1 MPSCDAPPN
10 LYVSGSLATS
20 SASLYSPHL
29 DNEPSTPDTSMQIV
43 EVEDDANEA
52 DKLRTSFDAVNATPS
67 SLPIANAS
75 VTPTNTPANTSIDP
89 SLDLSDASRLFSPGP
104 AFVDNLDD
112 DLDDEHM
119 LVPLCPSFHV
129 GTLRIEESRSS
140 P

>member
-1 MPSCDAPPN
+1 
-10 LYVSGSLATS
+10 
-20 SASLYSPHL
+20 
-29 DNEPSTPDTSMQIV
+29 MQIV

-52 DKLRTSFDAVNATPS
+52 DKLRTSFDAVNATPSSLLIANATPS

>member
-1 MPSCDAPPN
+1 MSRSHAVPSCDAPPN

-43 EVEDDANEA
+43 EVGDDANEA
-52 DKLRTSFDAVNATPS
+52 DKLRTSFDAVNTTPS

-75 VTPTNTPANTSIDP
+75 VTPSNTPANTSIDP
-89 SLDLSDASRLFSPGP
+89 SLDLSD